1 MAWAFS
7 LFVVGLSVTI
17 TVQSL
22 LMWCS
27 RLENY
32 PFSTPTLWEFLLGVS
47 VYGACA
53 AVVAAI
59 TLLVVTVLNL
69 HFNVD
74 VTEGYQNS
82 NAANWDA
89 RLIFNVSPRYAAI
102 VAFSVSCPHIG
113 SC

>member
-7 LFVVGLSVTI
+7 LFIVGLAILI

-32 PFSTPTLWEFLLGVS
+32 PFSTPTLWEFFLGVG

-53 AVVAAI
+53 AVVTAI
-59 TLLVVTVLNL
+59 ALLVVTVLSL
-69 HFNVD
+69 HFNVTSD
-74 VTEGYQNS
+74 PYVNG

-89 RLIFNVSPRYAAI
+89 HLVFNVSPRYAAI
-102 VAFSVSCPHIG
+102 VAFSVSWLG
-113 SC
+113 